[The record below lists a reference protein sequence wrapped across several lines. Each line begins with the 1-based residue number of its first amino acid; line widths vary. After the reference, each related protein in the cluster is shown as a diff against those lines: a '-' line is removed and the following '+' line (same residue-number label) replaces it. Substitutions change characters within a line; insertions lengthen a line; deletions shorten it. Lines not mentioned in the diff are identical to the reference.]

1 MAPSPRGGGIALGR
15 CGGVYCPSVL
25 PPKLPIGDTGVG
37 TGGGVI
43 GTIGA
48 GAGFGAGFFA
58 TVLFLAGVAV
68 FSPFFLRAGAPRFA
82 FLDFFAFALVFVFAT
97 FNLLIGSTKIMPT
110 TPAAHHHLSLCARSQ
125 IISIRRHLSR
135 ELVHRTDTQA
145 D

>member
-48 GAGFGAGFFA
+48 GAGFGAVFFA

-97 FNLLIGSTKIMPT
+97 FWPAPGSEYTELGVLMEPEVRHG
-110 TPAAHHHLSLCARSQ
+110 AAEVYAG
-125 IISIRRHLSR
+125 
-135 ELVHRTDTQA
+135 VQA
-145 D
+145 